1 MLGRWVAGPT
11 VALLLI
17 AGCAAAPAQ
26 IGAAGRGA
34 MDRAPAAPTGVA
46 GPGLERF
53 DAIIEGIIREFQ
65 IPGAALA
72 LAYRGRLVLARGY
85 GLADVEAGRPVEPTT
100 RFLLASVSKSIT
112 AAAILKLVEE
122 QRVGLD
128 DKVFRVL
135 DDIPMPPGGVA
146 DPRSLDVTVRELLY
160 HAGGWNRRTSGDP
173 MTFGR
178 RVARSL
184 GVAEPIGPRELVRYM
199 LGQRLDFTP
208 GTRSVYSNYGYML
221 LGMIVERVS
230 GRRYAEYVQAS
241 VLHPMGVMAMVEGA
255 GRSDYVPGQAR
266 RYDPEGRL
274 DRRGGLPPVHFASGA
289 WIGSAV
295 DLARFMAVIGGEKP
309 PRFLEVATWQAMLAA
324 PPPPIPLRPG
334 GAHFGMGWDT
344 VEETPAGVLYHKD
357 GGVLGTMTWIEHDPR
372 GVDWALLL
380 NESKG
385 KPEGPD
391 IHQEF
396 LRGIRAA
403 IAATAAWPDVDFFDQ
418 YR

>member
-1 MLGRWVAGPT
+1 
-11 VALLLI
+11 
-17 AGCAAAPAQ
+17 
-26 IGAAGRGA
+26 
-34 MDRAPAAPTGVA
+34 
-46 GPGLERF
+46 
-53 DAIIEGIIREFQ
+53 
-65 IPGAALA
+65 
-72 LAYRGRLVLARGY
+72 
-85 GLADVEAGRPVEPTT
+85 
-100 RFLLASVSKSIT
+100 VSKSIT
-112 AAAILKLVEE
+112 AAAIMKLVEE

-135 DDIPMPPGGVA
+135 DDFPMPPGGVA
-146 DPRSLDVTVRELLY
+146 DPRSLDITVRELLY

-184 GVAEPIGPRELVRYM
+184 RVAEPIGPRELVRYM
-199 LGQRLDFTP
+199 LGQRLDFAP

-221 LGMIVERVS
+221 LGMILERVS
-230 GRRYAEYVQAS
+230 GRRYAEHVQAS
-241 VLHPMGVMAMVEGA
+241 MLHPMGVMAMVEGA
-255 GRSDYVPGQAR
+255 GRSEYVPGQAR
-266 RYDPEGRL
+266 RYDPDGRL

-289 WIGSAV
+289 WIGSAAH
-295 DLARFMAVIGGEKP
+295 LARFMGVIGGEKA
-309 PRFLEVATWQAMLAA
+309 PRFLEAATWPAMLAA
-324 PPPPIPLRPG
+324 PPPPIRLRLG

-344 VEETPAGVLYHKD
+344 VQEMPAGVLYHKD

-372 GVDWALLL
+372 GVDWALLF

-391 IHQEF
+391 VHQEF